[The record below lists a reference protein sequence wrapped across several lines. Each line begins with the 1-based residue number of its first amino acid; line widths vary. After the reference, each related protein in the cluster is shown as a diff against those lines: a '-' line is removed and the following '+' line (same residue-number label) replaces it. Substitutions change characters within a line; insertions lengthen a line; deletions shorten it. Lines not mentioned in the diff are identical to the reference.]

1 MNKFFASNWT
11 RGIGALL
18 IIIALAFLCYFAV
31 ITPIQQGVNEAPAT
45 AAPASPTYDPKNGY
59 ATITAQVATLDSY
72 KAQLTGTPQVFTV
85 TPIILTP
92 TLLPTA
98 IDQVVSG
105 EYLVPGD
112 FAMLPNKNGVSYSVA
127 TEGPFDV
134 YSSYGQTIIIA
145 AGNLT
150 VDGKYVYVT
159 DKKGTVGNLHVFI
172 CNEKSGCKNTLT
184 DYKAGHVRVTIVDGD
199 TEVPNESVAWAV
211 NFMLTGGGNCGNKC
225 LTVFVGYI
233 DEVKDEFTSSIEP
246 SAIRLIEVALP
257 YPVYQPKTEGA
268 VPNGASILPGA
279 EGPIGHSFYLSESP
293 SFTTIPETG
302 GIVILCSVKCTD
314 VNGKTYPANTAVVF
328 VGKTDGKTPTDLNDT
343 AKITVDSNPSMV
355 MVYVFYDSDMTT
367 ATADLRTK
375 YADWTWVDQ

>member
-45 AAPASPTYDPKNGY
+45 TAPASPTYDPKNGY

-145 AGNLT
+145 VGNLT

-246 SAIRLIEVALP
+246 SAIRLIEVALR
-257 YPVYQPKTEGA
+257 
-268 VPNGASILPGA
+268 
-279 EGPIGHSFYLSESP
+279 
-293 SFTTIPETG
+293 
-302 GIVILCSVKCTD
+302 ILCISQKLKGQYQMAQVFCPARKVRLVIHFIFRNRLRLLRSRKPAELSFSVQLSAQMLM
-314 VNGKTYPANTAVVF
+314 VRH
-328 VGKTDGKTPTDLNDT
+328 TPPTQQSFLS
-343 AKITVDSNPSMV
+343 ARQTVRHLL
-355 MVYVFYDSDMTT
+355 T
-367 ATADLRTK
+367 
-375 YADWTWVDQ
+375 